1 MQPFIAADDDF
12 QGKERALARDLRMSQ
27 WWRNQL
33 GNGRCYY
40 CGRFFH
46 PGDLS
51 MDHKTPIA
59 RSGRSTR
66 NNVVPS
72 CKECNNEKGYML
84 LGEWI
89 AQRMQE
95 GRPLHCAKNELY

>member
-1 MQPFIAADDDF
+1 MESFIATDEEF
-12 QGKERALARDLRMSQ
+12 QGRERAKARELRQSQ

-40 CGRFFH
+40 CGNYFR
-46 PGDLS
+46 PKDLS
-51 MDHKTPIA
+51 MDHKMPVA
-59 RSGRSTR
+59 RGGSSTR

-72 CKECNNEKGYML
+72 CKECNTEKGYML

-89 AQRMQE
+89 AVRMEE